1 MAPALAFFLRDA
13 DVDVTY
19 LFNHSVSDIDH
30 NDITSAINKSL
41 VLDCTYELNVSN

>member
-19 LFNHSVSDIDH
+19 LFIQSVSDIDH